1 MNQVEITQPAE
12 FTKEYTNLCHCE
24 ADISSIALANNLNL
38 PLFGRTLMVP
48 QCYGQ
53 NWGMFPLAYYGM
65 FDCMK
70 MYEGCMDMGYE
81 GVPTLNQ
88 LATSHNT
95 EEANSN
101 CAR

>member
-1 MNQVEITQPAE
+1 MNQVEITQLAE

-24 ADISSIALANNLNL
+24 VDISSIALANNLNL
-38 PLFGRTLMVP
+38 PLFGRTLLAP
-48 QCYGQ
+48 QYFGQ
-53 NWGMFPLAYYGM
+53 NWAMYPIAYYGM
-65 FDCMK
+65 YDCGK
-70 MYEGCMDMGYE
+70 MYE